1 MLGGFHTAKC
11 LQHSVG
17 KYIRDFVLEES
28 LHQTRIFGVKIV
40 DSVLDGT
47 HYVRSLKGL
56 LILANAI
63 EKLKCSAFT
72 QTIQSDSIT
81 EFESNVRGL
90 QAAYL
95 TKDAKPSTHALKGI
109 YRQVSCDIRDG
120 TIPGK
125 ITKVG
130 KHV

>member
-63 EKLKCSAFT
+63 KKLKCSAFT

-81 EFESNVRGL
+81 EFESNVRSSSSLSNQRCKTKYTCFKRNL
-90 QAAYL
+90 Q
-95 TKDAKPSTHALKGI
+95 T
-109 YRQVSCDIRDG
+109 RQLRHQRWYD
-120 TIPGK
+120 TWK
-125 ITKVG
+125 NY
-130 KHV
+130 